1 VTNLKNWRHEI
12 ISSIICTALL
22 ASFLFA
28 LFMLFGN
35 IHDQGGWFLYVLL
48 APMGLISRIFGRI
61 ETGWTFFFAVELG
74 SLFLLVIATRLV
86 WKRVLGRY
94 RK

>member
-1 VTNLKNWRHEI
+1 MTNLTNWRHEI
-12 ISSIICTALL
+12 ISSIICTAILGSLL
-22 ASFLFA
+22 VA
-28 LFMLFGN
+28 LFMLCGN
-35 IHDQGGWFLYVLL
+35 IHDQGGWFLNALL

-74 SLFLLVIATRLV
+74 SLFLLVMATRLV
-86 WKRVLGRY
+86 WKRLISRD